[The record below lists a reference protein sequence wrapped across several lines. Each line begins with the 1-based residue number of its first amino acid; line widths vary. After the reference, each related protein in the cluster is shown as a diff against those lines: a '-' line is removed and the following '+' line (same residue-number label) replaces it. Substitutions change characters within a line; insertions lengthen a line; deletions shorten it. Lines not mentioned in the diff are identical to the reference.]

1 MHSAS
6 GHQLN
11 YTKTY
16 TTHPPELP
24 PPQQLFDLNKL
35 SFARKNSIYF
45 LNRFGHR
52 HNGQTVPTQACSH
65 REPLDLR
72 PPRQRKQPVS
82 LAHHHALSTY
92 TSTSQ
97 AKLHLDKVVQLPVL
111 LVLGSV
117 AQGLLSL
124 ALPARWAVVPL
135 VGYLV
140 ISGLSL
146 LLNTTATTSRLT
158 TPRLPLNV
166 VPGRTAAQLPQR
178 DGSFLAAP
186 AEDQL
191 VVFHIGAQFNHP
203 LGPLCP
209 GGKATGERFDRLV
222 ADLRRRRDELG
233 VLSVSAWTGVVDGSF
248 STNTIIYFRD
258 VQSLHRFAN
267 EDMHREAWDWFA
279 AQRFPHLG
287 VFHETFLVPRKSY
300 ECVYLN
306 CKPLLM
312 GNAASL
318 ARDDKTGEER
328 WVNALVSADTPA
340 LKTQYSRMGR
350 DRNGVVVE

>member
-1 MHSAS
+1 MGKQFQPKLAPTESPW
-6 GHQLN
+6 
-11 YTKTY
+11 TY
-16 TTHPPELP
+16 TRPA
-24 PPQQLFDLNKL
+24 
-35 SFARKNSIYF
+35 SVSSS
-45 LNRFGHR
+45 
-52 HNGQTVPTQACSH
+52 SH
-65 REPLDLR
+65 SPSSR
-72 PPRQRKQPVS
+72 PVHLHS
-82 LAHHHALSTY
+82 N
-92 TSTSQ
+92 SQ

-117 AQGLLSL
+117 AQCLLSI

-135 VGYLV
+135 LGYLA

-146 LLNTTATTSRLT
+146 LLNTTTSRHAA
-158 TPRLPLNV
+158 PLPLNV
-166 VPGRTAAQLPQR
+166 VPGRAAAQLPQR
-178 DGSFLAAP
+178 DGSFLATP

-222 ADLRRRRDELG
+222 ADLRRRADELG
-233 VLSVSAWTGVVDGSF
+233 VLSVSAWTGAVDGSF
-248 STNTIIYFRD
+248 STNTIIYFKD
-258 VQSLHRFAN
+258 VQSLHAFAH
-267 EDMHREAWDWFA
+267 EDMHREAWEWFA

-312 GNAASL
+312 GSAASL
-318 ARDDKTGEER
+318 ARDEKTGEER
-328 WVNALVSADTPA
+328 WVNALVSADTPV
-340 LKTQYSRMGR
+340 LKTQYARMGR
-350 DRNGVVVE
+350 DRNGVVLE